1 MNIPTPTSAQATFE
15 CDVLVAGGGH
25 IRDVEVSAS

>member
-1 MNIPTPTSAQATFE
+1 MNIPTPPPAQVTFE
-15 CDVLVAGGGH
+15 CDELVVGGGH